1 MIKNKFVRN
10 IIAIVLLNIGIGSL
24 ILVTKI
30 PFSIESFLIIV
41 YSVVIIAMSGSGI
54 ASGE

>member
-1 MIKNKFVRN
+1 MIKNKFIRN
-10 IIAIVLLNIGIGSL
+10 IVAIVLMNIGIVSL

-41 YSVVIIAMSGSGI
+41 YSVIIIAMSGSGI
-54 ASGE
+54 ATGE